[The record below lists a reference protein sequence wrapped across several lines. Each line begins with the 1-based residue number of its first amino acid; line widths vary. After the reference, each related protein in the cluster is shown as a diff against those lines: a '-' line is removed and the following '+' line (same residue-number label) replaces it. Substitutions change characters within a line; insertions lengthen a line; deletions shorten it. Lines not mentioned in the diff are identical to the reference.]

1 MAPPT
6 RVGQAAAMELDDL
19 LATMPYAQAL
29 GMSFTAAAAEQ
40 VTATLDW
47 SEERTTLGGALH
59 GGALM
64 TLADSC
70 GAVCAYLNLPEG
82 AVGTSTIE
90 SKTNLFR
97 GARSGRVTA
106 TTTPLHAGRTT
117 IVVQTEVRDDDGRL
131 VSLTIQTQAVLA

>member
-1 MAPPT
+1 MPFA
-6 RVGQAAAMELDDL
+6 VG
-19 LATMPYAQAL
+19 L
-29 GMSFTAAAAEQ
+29 GMTFTAATPDE

-47 SEERTTLGGALH
+47 TEDRTTLGGALH

-64 TLADSC
+64 TLADSA
-70 GAVCAYLNLPEG
+70 GAVCAFLNLPEG

-97 GARSGRVTA
+97 GVRGGSVTA

>member
-1 MAPPT
+1 MDP
-6 RVGQAAAMELDDL
+6 DDL
-19 LATMPYAQAL
+19 LATMPFSRAL
-29 GMSFTAAAAEQ
+29 GMTFLAAGPAE

-47 SEERTTLGGALH
+47 TEDRTTLGGALH

-70 GAVCAYLNLPEG
+70 GAVCAFLNLPDG

-97 GARSGRVTA
+97 GVRSGTVTA
-106 TTTPLHAGRTT
+106 TATPLHAGRTT
-117 IVVQTEVRDDDGRL
+117 VAVQTEVRDDDGRL
-131 VSLTIQTQAVLA
+131 VSLTIQTQAVLS

>member
-1 MAPPT
+1 MDPN
-6 RVGQAAAMELDDL
+6 DL
-19 LATMPYAQAL
+19 LATMPYSQSL
-29 GMSFTAAAAEQ
+29 GMTFRAAVPDE

-47 SEERTTLGGALH
+47 AEDRTTLGGAMH

-70 GAVCAYLNLPEG
+70 GAVCAFLNLPEG

-97 GARSGRVTA
+97 GVRSGTVTA
-106 TTTPLHAGRTT
+106 TTRPLHAGRTT
-117 IVVQTEVRDDDGRL
+117 IAVQTEVRDGDGRL
-131 VSLTIQTQAVLA
+131 VSLTIQTQAVLS

>member
-1 MAPPT
+1 
-6 RVGQAAAMELDDL
+6 MELDDL
-19 LATMPYAQAL
+19 LVTMPYARAL
-29 GMSFTAAAAEQ
+29 GMAFTGAEAEL

-47 SEERTTLGGALH
+47 DEGRTTLGGAMH

-64 TLADSC
+64 TLADAC

-82 AVGTSTIE
+82 AVGTTTIE

-97 GARSGRVTA
+97 GVRGGSVTA
-106 TTTPLHAGRTT
+106 TASPLHAGRTT

>member
-1 MAPPT
+1 
-6 RVGQAAAMELDDL
+6 MEMSEL
-19 LATMPYAQAL
+19 LATMPFAEAL
-29 GMSFTAAAAEQ
+29 GMTFTSASPEQ

-47 SEERTTLGGALH
+47 SEDRTTLGGALH

-97 GARSGRVTA
+97 GVRSGQVTA

-117 IVVQTEVRDDDGRL
+117 IAVQTEVRDGDGRL
-131 VSLTIQTQAVLA
+131 ASLTIQTQAVLA